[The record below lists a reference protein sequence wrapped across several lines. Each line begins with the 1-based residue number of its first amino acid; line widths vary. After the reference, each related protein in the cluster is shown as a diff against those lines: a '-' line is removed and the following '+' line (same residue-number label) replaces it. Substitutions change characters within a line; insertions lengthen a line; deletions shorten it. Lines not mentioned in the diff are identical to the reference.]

1 MPDTVEPEILVNSIL
16 GKVSDVL
23 INGDGTVIPKSDD
36 HFLAFMSPGVP
47 LLESDFNYALE
58 GFGGVYRRNADA
70 DDLAGSTGPQPAAP
84 ADGGGGVA
92 DQPSADELMAQDARQ
107 KYAAAESFYNLVD
120 MVPDMSGI
128 IDAQRINNWNPEA
141 QVSHVYAQA
150 LQHSQVYDNQ
160 PDAATQAKIER
171 WRSKLVTTR
180 KEKDIITDEEVEVT
194 EESEI
199 VKRYNEKMLGFLGAA
214 GEYNN
219 TRISALA
226 GKDQEAVHRM
236 AINGPLMQ
244 LKVRAAMN
252 DWSGYG
258 HKGDVDRLNAAIQ
271 SVEDR
276 AFVLLKQRYKE
287 DYFRSLLTN
296 PSSGSN
302 FPYCAPASPSF
313 ARSESG
319 WSEFYFNSGSFAS
332 NHSFRSTSTQAGG
345 GFSIGIFGGSGGGS
359 VEKKRWEGKLST
371 KSFNMRFKLAR
382 VPIARP
388 WFRLDYLM
396 SGYWRFDASNQVVSN
411 TMISDGNKTNPGGL
425 MPAITTDLILIK
437 DLYLD
442 FGEYDREFK
451 QQSTAV
457 SGGGTAHVGPFF
469 AGGRHSSVNRDRQ
482 VEANW
487 EGQGIHIPGLQL
499 LGYVCFQL
507 PKSPNPKPGIDSW
520 I

>member
-1 MPDTVEPEILVNSIL
+1 MADKVEPEVLVNSVL

-58 GFGGVYRRNADA
+58 GFGGVYRRNSDA
-70 DDLAGSTGPQPAAP
+70 DDLVKSTGPQDQAAT
-84 ADGGGGVA
+84 DGGTAPEEPSV
-92 DQPSADELMAQDARQ
+92 DQLLAQDALQ

-120 MVPDMSGI
+120 LVPDMSGI
-128 IDAQRINNWNPEA
+128 VDAQRINTWNPEA
-141 QVSHVYAQA
+141 RISSVYAMA

-160 PDAATQAKIER
+160 PDEATQAKVER
-171 WRSKLVTTR
+171 WRSKLITTR

-194 EESEI
+194 EESAV
-199 VKRYNEKMLGFLGAA
+199 VKRYNEKMLAYLGVAS
-214 GEYNN
+214 EYNN
-219 TRISALA
+219 ARISAMA

-236 AINGPLMQ
+236 AINGPLLQM
-244 LKVRAAMN
+244 KVRAAMN

-258 HKGDVDRLNAAIQ
+258 HKGDVEKLNAAIQ

-287 DYFRSLLTN
+287 DYFRSLVTN

-302 FPYCAPASPSF
+302 FLYCAPASPSF
-313 ARSESG
+313 ARSGSG

-332 NHSFRSTSTQAGG
+332 NHSFRSSSTQAGG

-359 VEKKRWEGKLST
+359 VEKKRWEGQLST
-371 KSFNMRFKLAR
+371 KSFSMRFKMAR
-382 VPIARP
+382 IPISRP
-388 WFRLDYLM
+388 WFKLDYLL
-396 SGYWRFDASNQVVSN
+396 SGYWRFDAANQVVAN
-411 TMISDGNKTNPGGL
+411 TQISDGKKGNPGGL
-425 MPAITTDLILIK
+425 MPGITTDLVLIK

-442 FGEYDREFK
+442 FGEYDSQFK

-457 SGGGTAHVGPFF
+457 AGGGTVHVGPFF
-469 AGGRHSSVNRDRQ
+469 AGGRHSSVNKDRQ
-482 VEANW
+482 VESNW

-499 LGYVCFQL
+499 LGYICYQL
-507 PKSPNPKPGIDSW
+507 PKSPDPKPGIDSW